1 MADQDKPP
9 LMFPINSPR
18 LRRLEAWLW
27 QRPKT
32 SIALT
37 LISIGLISSPAWFS
51 DVWALFSN
59 NAPVP
64 AIMNW
69 VSQLPAMNFS
79 WYWLPVGLGSIML
92 IVITTVLWRGRKRL
106 ESEVASAR
114 AKAEQ
119 RKPTAVQPESV
130 ELKINDSLHGCPDT
144 WLHDIA
150 DGQVKRVW
158 EFVEVT
164 ATNVWQN
171 RESNL
176 EAAIPAIYWGIALKN
191 NSVFPVSLDGDIK
204 GYLFFEGHKLGEQ
217 RFEAANWLKNLGH
230 LDEGRITFEQRLS
243 KLEADLIKS
252 KPKGKFT
259 FQELRIHIK
268 GGQGFDEISSHRLIV
283 PDNFNVGL
291 DQISDKT
298 TQAVAQEIEPL
309 TEERDSLKA
318 RLEELS
324 PLAGDLMIESGL
336 YGVPGIHQED
346 VTAILAKMVTNNTLS
361 LDGYYNDF
369 LPDRVQTK
377 RKQLH
382 ISYTH
387 NGVSFSVTVPENRKI
402 TLPIAYRG
410 PLRGLPVR
418 R

>member
-1 MADQDKPP
+1 
-9 LMFPINSPR
+9 
-18 LRRLEAWLW
+18 
-27 QRPKT
+27 
-32 SIALT
+32 
-37 LISIGLISSPAWFS
+37 
-51 DVWALFSN
+51 
-59 NAPVP
+59 
-64 AIMNW
+64 
-69 VSQLPAMNFS
+69 
-79 WYWLPVGLGSIML
+79 
-92 IVITTVLWRGRKRL
+92 
-106 ESEVASAR
+106 
-114 AKAEQ
+114 
-119 RKPTAVQPESV
+119 
-130 ELKINDSLHGCPDT
+130 
-144 WLHDIA
+144 
-150 DGQVKRVW
+150 
-158 EFVEVT
+158 
-164 ATNVWQN
+164 
-171 RESNL
+171 
-176 EAAIPAIYWGIALKN
+176 
-191 NSVFPVSLDGDIK
+191 
-204 GYLFFEGHKLGEQ
+204 
-217 RFEAANWLKNLGH
+217 
-230 LDEGRITFEQRLS
+230 
-243 KLEADLIKS
+243 
-252 KPKGKFT
+252 
-259 FQELRIHIK
+259 
-268 GGQGFDEISSHRLIV
+268 
-283 PDNFNVGL
+283 L

-387 NGVSFSVTVPENRKI
+387 NGVSFSVTVPENTKI